1 MRDSRINVF
10 YYPDMFVARATLKKA
25 ILLFDELHFM
35 DRPSFF
41 FGTLGTVG
49 AACPLRPVEASFRED
64 GVPLFVHD
72 APGGSLAGTSFLEQ
86 IRIDVDDPLFLK
98 RFQQGLERS
107 ATFRQFQIQ
116 PGNYGGFGNEQNVA
130 EKLIGVDLSKDLKSH
145 GTASDLFW
153 DDRVKPLDLS
163 TPLGCAKQLVTTAV
177 ICSAKLNY
185 ALKVSAE
192 RGFLPLADA
201 GPYGDLL
208 GAKYVRA
215 VNRID
220 PANLKIQA
228 TDLTFAIFDE
238 LVSPERLEKLS
249 FDQIIRY
256 RKASEGA
263 REDFLEYL
271 SALQAR
277 QSGIGIDGDYAGV
290 VEKIVTSEIIPAAR
304 DFRNKLATIGDFCLG
319 QWPKVPLPVRQ
330 L

>member
-153 DDRVKPLDLS
+153 DDESSLS
-163 TPLGCAKQLVTTAV
+163 IFRLLWVAQAARNNGGHLFREVE
-177 ICSAKLNY
+177 LR
-185 ALKVSAE
+185 LKGQ
-192 RGFLPLADA
+192 RGKGVLPLADA

-238 LVSPERLEKLS
+238 LVSPERLDKLS

-277 QSGIGIDGDYAGV
+277 QSGIGIDG
-290 VEKIVTSEIIPAAR
+290 ELCRRS
-304 DFRNKLATIGDFCLG
+304 
-319 QWPKVPLPVRQ
+319 
-330 L
+330 